1 MLGDADC
8 ALRGRDQCK
17 ITASA
22 HGSLHVR
29 IMHTGGFRTSKK
41 KAYRTHLRLRFLAR
55 VLGKL
60 EVQTLRKTKS
70 WMYNQKQRYLVMPS
84 CMSKCALTIE

>member
-29 IMHTGGFRTSKK
+29 IMHTGGFCSSKT
-41 KAYRTHLRLRFLAR
+41 KAYRTHLRLGFLAAR
-55 VLGKL
+55 ARQAGSPDAAQN
-60 EVQTLRKTKS
+60 EV
-70 WMYNQKQRYLVMPS
+70 VDV
-84 CMSKCALTIE
+84 